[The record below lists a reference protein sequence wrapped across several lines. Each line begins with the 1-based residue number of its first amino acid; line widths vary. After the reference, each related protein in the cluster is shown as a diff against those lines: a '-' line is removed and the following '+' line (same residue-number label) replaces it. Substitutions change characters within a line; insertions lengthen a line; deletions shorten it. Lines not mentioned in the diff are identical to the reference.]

1 MTRKYT
7 CKLSLR
13 TKRRNTRRHH
23 GGRGGAGGVAGAG
36 HYGSATTTG
45 AAQVLAQW
53 NGRTPGLSS
62 GGKRGIPLLTSF
74 HRKKTR
80 KNRRH

>member
-23 GGRGGAGGVAGAG
+23 GGRGGVLE
-36 HYGSATTTG
+36 TG
-45 AAQVLAQW
+45 ATQSMTYA
-53 NGRTPGLSS
+53 SS
-62 GGKRGIPLLTSF
+62 PAPFAGGKRGIPLLTSF
-74 HRKKTR
+74 HPKKTR